1 MANFIERNYKMMKK
15 RGRPK
20 KTVKFTK
27 TINVRLTPDQWL
39 KVLNAAEK
47 EHLEPSVLIRKTIL
61 DHLK

>member
-1 MANFIERNYKMMKK
+1 MKK
-15 RGRPK
+15 KGRPK
-20 KTVKFTK
+20 KAVKFTK

-39 KVLNAAEK
+39 KVLNAAER